1 MENRGRDDRRLV
13 ETGCEGMNFRG
24 QTPQEQAQWKEVF
37 RMRLYVLLFFLL
49 VFGLLSGLCLRGL
62 LCAGVSDR
70 HTEWSLQ
77 LGENSAQ
84 LLALAPEE
92 TGTGQIPR
100 IDLKRLQSFLS
111 LTVMGEESNP
121 KITLRDSPNADK
133 LELSDGSHVVKIN
146 GTPVFLQE
154 KVVARDGKILVS
166 VAFLKDYFE
175 GLTVETHSKT
185 GILRIA
191 RTAVPFAAKTV

>member
-1 MENRGRDDRRLV
+1 
-13 ETGCEGMNFRG
+13 MNFKG
-24 QTPQEQAQWKEVF
+24 QTPQEQAQWREVF

-77 LGENSAQ
+77 LGEDSAS
-84 LLALAPEE
+84 LVALPPEE
-92 TGTGQIPR
+92 TGEGQIPR
-100 IDLKRLQSFLS
+100 VDLKRLQAFLS
-111 LTVMGEESNP
+111 LTVVGEESNP
-121 KITLRDSPNADK
+121 EITLRQSPNADK
-133 LELSDGSHVVKIN
+133 LELTDGSHVVKIN
-146 GTPVFLQE
+146 GIPIFLQE

-166 VAFLKDYFE
+166 VAFLKEYFE

-185 GILRIA
+185 GIIRIA
-191 RTAVPFAAKTV
+191 RTAVPFAAKAV